1 MKKIVILLVILS
13 ILLTG
18 CYKSWLGKRPCDQ
31 LNSKWISEDQT
42 MYFEMNEPGIGT
54 GYVLHNGEKV
64 EVIFVFGIST
74 VLELYMPEAIDRLG
88 LYPEERYEVWSGSF
102 DQADSFSATVKQT
115 TFFTVGQE
123 LKFYRID
130 EPAS

>member
-1 MKKIVILLVILS
+1 MKKIVILLVALS

-31 LNSKWISEDQT
+31 PNSKWMSEDQS
-42 MYFEMNEPGIGT
+42 MYFEMDESGIGT
-54 GYVLHNGEKV
+54 GYLLLNGETV
-64 EVIFVFGIST
+64 EFLFMCDIATKIM
-74 VLELYMPEAIDRLG
+74 LYAPEAIDRLG
-88 LYPEERYEVWSGSF
+88 LYPEETYEIWSGSF

-123 LKFYRID
+123 LKFYRMD